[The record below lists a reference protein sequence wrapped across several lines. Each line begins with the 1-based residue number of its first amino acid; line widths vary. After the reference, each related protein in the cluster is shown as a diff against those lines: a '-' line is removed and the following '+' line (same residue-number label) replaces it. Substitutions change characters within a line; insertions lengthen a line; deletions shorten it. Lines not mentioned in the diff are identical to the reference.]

1 MKRIYRDEKIYI
13 RNMQKE
19 PLVLHSDNGGPMKG
33 TTMLETL
40 YALGITPSK
49 RGLRKS
55 ERKTSGKMGKRNQSL
70 EFSEEEWLNPR
81 QEAET
86 KKRRKSREIKR
97 KENRVG

>member
-70 EFSEEEWLNPR
+70 EFFRRRMAKSKTRSRN
-81 QEAET
+81 
-86 KKRRKSREIKR
+86 KKRGESLVKLKERKI
-97 KENRVG
+97 G